1 MREIFEAEERTD
13 HKGILPA
20 KDRIK
25 QYKTKNIR
33 RNIPS
38 AFPNANQQTRL
49 MSGMIKSTQDFKGL
63 QPPVSAKEDK
73 IRPVTAAASN
83 FGMSEAPTAFTAG
96 QNSSAANLGLKNRAI
111 SLSRFSKFE
120 ETEKAAQAYPYNVF
134 YTSNEPTV
142 YRKENRFEG
151 KSSYNF
157 YYPTGEMHE
166 QELEQIW
173 FDDRNKELADKRREE
188 EAK

>member
-1 MREIFEAEERTD
+1 MEEKRLEFLDDERHEQYMREIFEAEERTD

-20 KDRIK
+20 KDRIR

-38 AFPNANQQTRL
+38 AFPNASQQTTRL
-49 MSGMIKSTQDFKGL
+49 KSSMIKSTQEFKGM
-63 QPPVSAKEDK
+63 PPQGAKDDK

-96 QNSSAANLGLKNRAI
+96 QNSSSANLGLKNRAI

-120 ETEKAAQAYPYNVF
+120 ETEKAA
-134 YTSNEPTV
+134 
-142 YRKENRFEG
+142 
-151 KSSYNF
+151 
-157 YYPTGEMHE
+157 
-166 QELEQIW
+166 
-173 FDDRNKELADKRREE
+173 
-188 EAK
+188 